1 MWIAAR
7 KVLNSGELN
16 AGELGGRILS
26 VGRWPAG
33 SVSANSPLLIR
44 FELLIS
50 LETFLFDH
58 ACSLSAALVSFDSH
72 FIFPVRSAHLYVHSS
87 LLAPVSGRW
96 NGVHGMDN
104 KTRALADEVIR
115 INHLKGNGGLVV

>member
-7 KVLNSGELN
+7 KVLNTGELN
-16 AGELGGRILS
+16 AGDWVGRYFRLGGGQLEQCLRKD
-26 VGRWPAG
+26 
-33 SVSANSPLLIR
+33 PLLIR